1 MKNTKILLI
10 IIALFTGITFTCIGC
25 VINGEKLDSNEVS
38 GAVHESTTAESM
50 PENRNDTA
58 VVEKNTLEKIDSGE
72 ASPTFSKH
80 KQSKNINTKQSS
92 DQDASRSVALQ
103 ALDKKEIKLPLEGL
117 TICID
122 AGHGKTTKATNL
134 KEPIA
139 PGSDIMKAA
148 VATGTSGVST
158 KITEASLNL
167 TVSKKLKKALSDKGA
182 NIIMIRE
189 SDNCNLTNVERTK
202 LWNSSGADLTI
213 RIHANGI
220 NDSSVSGVLM
230 MVPGDKY
237 IKNREMID
245 ESTLV
250 GQYILNGV
258 LKYTKAKSRG
268 TVISNEL
275 TGFNW
280 SKIPVV
286 LLEMGFMTN
295 PKEDKLLNTDSYQDK
310 IVKGVVEG
318 IEKYQSSINIKIK

>member
-1 MKNTKILLI
+1 MRNTKILLI
-10 IIALFTGITFTCIGC
+10 IIALFTGIMFMCIGC
-25 VINGEKLDSNEVS
+25 VINDEKLDSNEVS
-38 GAVHESTTAESM
+38 GALHESTTAESM
-50 PENRNDTA
+50 SEKRNETA
-58 VVEKNTLEKIDSGE
+58 VLENNTLGKIDSGE
-72 ASPTFSKH
+72 
-80 KQSKNINTKQSS
+80 
-92 DQDASRSVALQ
+92 
-103 ALDKKEIKLPLEGL
+103 DKKEIKLPLEGL

-122 AGHGKTTKATNL
+122 AGHGNVTKATNL

-167 TVSKKLKKALSDKGA
+167 TVSKKLKKALTDKGA
-182 NIIMIRE
+182 NILMIRE
-189 SDNCNLTNVERTK
+189 ADNCNLTNVERTK

-220 NDSSVSGVLM
+220 NDSSVSGILM
-230 MVPGDKY
+230 MVPGNKY
-237 IKNREMID
+237 IKDKEMID
-245 ESTLV
+245 KSKLF

-268 TVISNEL
+268 TVMSDEL

-280 SKIPVV
+280 SEIPVV

-295 PKEDKLLNTDSYQDK
+295 PKEDELLNTDSYQDK
-310 IVKGVVEG
+310 IVTGIVEG
-318 IEKYQSSINIKIK
+318 VEKYQSSINIETK

>member
-25 VINGEKLDSNEVS
+25 GINGEKLDSNEVS
-38 GAVHESTTAESM
+38 AALHESTTVEPMS
-50 PENRNDTA
+50 ENRNGTTA
-58 VVEKNTLEKIDSGE
+58 EE
-72 ASPTFSKH
+72 ASPTFSKQN
-80 KQSKNINTKQSS
+80 QSKSITTKQTS
-92 DQDASRSVALQ
+92 DKNASRTAELQ
-103 ALDKKEIKLPLEGL
+103 TSDKKEIKLPLEGL

-122 AGHGKTTKATNL
+122 AGHGNATRATDL

-139 PGSDIMKAA
+139 PGSEIMKAA
-148 VATGTSGVST
+148 IATGTSGVST

-167 TVSKKLKKALSDKGA
+167 TVSKKLKKALTDKGA
-182 NIIMIRE
+182 NIIMVRE
-189 SDNCNLTNVERTK
+189 VDNCNLTNVERTK
-202 LWNSSGADLTI
+202 LWNSSGADFTI

-220 NDSSVSGVLM
+220 NDSNVSGVLM

-245 ESTLV
+245 KSTLV

-268 TVISNEL
+268 TIISNEL

-295 PKEDKLLNTDSYQDK
+295 PKEDELLNTDSYQDK
-310 IVKGVVEG
+310 IVTGIVEG
-318 IEKYQSSINIKIK
+318 VEKYQSSIYIKTK